1 MSVLLLAFCLVVV
14 FAVYGVAGHL
24 DGRVRRH
31 GPHALAY
38 RWFSGEAWHG
48 RAISDRGWFR
58 PGRKALTPTGHAH
71 RRYFLPRW
79 QHAAWRTGYTLGAT
93 VTGAGL
99 LFQPSRTLAYL
110 AVTGGAGGVYGGV
123 RGWGRLQSWGHRRNY
138 VRPLHVRLA
147 TKAGIP
153 VANKPESW
161 LEVPKDRSYAVLTW
175 PQGAPLPK
183 PQERDEIASAAASTL
198 GMSGA
203 RKTWQ
208 LTGPSM
214 KLHLT
219 LPVPCPAHVTLS
231 GETDPNG
238 NVTVPGIIEEIR
250 TAGVNDLILGIGQES
265 KVTQVSLQN
274 DSPHLALSADS
285 GKGKA
290 LALDTPVPTPSGWA
304 TMGELKAGDW
314 VFDETGKP
322 CRVTRAWA
330 VRYDR
335 PCYEVEFSDGTV
347 ITADAEHQ
355 WLTHTLAYRRALH
368 NAIKVGLVKPSK
380 STPKVVTTEQIKA
393 TLNLGPHANHAVS
406 VAAAL
411 QCLRA
416 ELPVSPYTLGA
427 WLGDGSS
434 WRGQITTADPEILAE
449 IEAEGAA
456 TRPVPSSVKE
466 RHASYCVPGLAT
478 SLRTLG
484 LFPDGANKRADKHI
498 PVSYL
503 RASEDQR
510 RALLAGL
517 LDTDGTCSALGQ
529 VEFVSTRERLAY
541 DVLHL
546 VAGLGYKVGIVR
558 ETARL
563 YGKDCGFKWRVRF
576 TPADRVFR
584 LARKASRQITTARAT
599 ASRRYI
605 TAVRA
610 VPSVPVRC
618 IAVDSRSHLFLVG
631 ETCIATH
638 NSVVVRCILPQ
649 VLLRGGIAAILD
661 NKLVSHPWA
670 RGLHNVAYCDDIAKI
685 HDFLVWL
692 DAELNR
698 RAQFIRGHTDI
709 HGGLTGSPGP
719 RMMIVLEE
727 LNLMMNRLRT
737 YWAELLSEDKARPKD
752 MRENLPSMS
761 PAIRAMENA
770 SYIGRE
776 LKVHLLFVSQRLS
789 AKATAGSGDVRMNMG
804 TRILAGYDAATWDML
819 VGKQTPMPAPS
830 KIRGRM
836 QVNVK
841 GGDLHETQI
850 AFFTHAEARELA
862 ATGNGCVPAK
872 LRRLTEFDGPDVPA
886 AGSAEAPD
894 LLRNASQPPAG
905 EIAPAPEGAGPVRNW
920 ITVRQAEEAGM
931 LPRTWTKPGIAFRT
945 AKSRAKKAGIPIPEV
960 RGMRGTEAAYD
971 AIEFADFIETIT
983 STKGH

>member
-1 MSVLLLAFCLVVV
+1 
-14 FAVYGVAGHL
+14 
-24 DGRVRRH
+24 
-31 GPHALAY
+31 
-38 RWFSGEAWHG
+38 
-48 RAISDRGWFR
+48 
-58 PGRKALTPTGHAH
+58 
-71 RRYFLPRW
+71 
-79 QHAAWRTGYTLGAT
+79 
-93 VTGAGL
+93 
-99 LFQPSRTLAYL
+99 
-110 AVTGGAGGVYGGV
+110 
-123 RGWGRLQSWGHRRNY
+123 
-138 VRPLHVRLA
+138 
-147 TKAGIP
+147 
-153 VANKPESW
+153 
-161 LEVPKDRSYAVLTW
+161 
-175 PQGAPLPK
+175 
-183 PQERDEIASAAASTL
+183 
-198 GMSGA
+198 MSGA

-265 KVTQVSLQN
+265 RVTQVSLQN

-285 GKGKA
+285 GKGK
-290 LALDTPVPTPSGWA
+290 
-304 TMGELKAGDW
+304 
-314 VFDETGKP
+314 
-322 CRVTRAWA
+322 
-330 VRYDR
+330 
-335 PCYEVEFSDGTV
+335 
-347 ITADAEHQ
+347 
-355 WLTHTLAYRRALH
+355 
-368 NAIKVGLVKPSK
+368 
-380 STPKVVTTEQIKA
+380 
-393 TLNLGPHANHAVS
+393 
-406 VAAAL
+406 
-411 QCLRA
+411 
-416 ELPVSPYTLGA
+416 
-427 WLGDGSS
+427 
-434 WRGQITTADPEILAE
+434 
-449 IEAEGAA
+449 
-456 TRPVPSSVKE
+456 
-466 RHASYCVPGLAT
+466 
-478 SLRTLG
+478 
-484 LFPDGANKRADKHI
+484 
-498 PVSYL
+498 
-503 RASEDQR
+503 
-510 RALLAGL
+510 
-517 LDTDGTCSALGQ
+517 
-529 VEFVSTRERLAY
+529 
-541 DVLHL
+541 
-546 VAGLGYKVGIVR
+546 
-558 ETARL
+558 
-563 YGKDCGFKWRVRF
+563 
-576 TPADRVFR
+576 
-584 LARKASRQITTARAT
+584 
-599 ASRRYI
+599 
-605 TAVRA
+605 
-610 VPSVPVRC
+610 
-618 IAVDSRSHLFLVG
+618 
-631 ETCIATH
+631 
-638 NSVVVRCILPQ
+638 SVVVRCILPQ